1 MERRFEVRR
10 HEILR
15 EAQVKPQVTKGMLD
29 RLEKFI
35 KPFVTSLGRSERKE
49 HAQVYIAGL
58 LSDLQRKNVE
68 SIAYRHDQERVNLQR
83 FIGLAGWAH
92 QPLLKELAFQVGR
105 ELGQDDGVIVFDP
118 SGHEKCGRDSVGV
131 QRQWLGRLGKIDNG
145 QVGVYMGYAS
155 RKEHALA
162 DVRLY
167 LPKEWATDKVRR
179 KKCGVPKEIR
189 HQTRHELALE
199 MLRSNGRHLPHK
211 WIAGD
216 DEMGRS
222 SRFRRDLRALGEWYL
237 LAVPSNT
244 GIRDLDSEP
253 PAYAGRGKPPKQPFQ
268 AVEVWADS
276 LDKKAWRKINIRD
289 GEKGPLVLEIVKT
302 RVLAR
307 TERSYGQAA
316 EELLVVTRSLDENGK
331 MKCDYYLSNAP
342 AQTSLK
348 ELARVVKAEHRVE
361 DALKRA
367 KSEAGLSDYEVR
379 TWAGWYHH
387 QTLSL
392 IATWFL
398 IRETRRGKKIYSG
411 PDRTAGSCS
420 AGSAAAARVR
430 SQISGLVDAICAAKK
445 RSPRVG
451 SLSSLQRA

>member
-29 RLEKFI
+29 RLEKFT
-35 KPFVTSLGRSERKE
+35 KPFVMSLGRSERKE
-49 HAQVYIAGL
+49 HARVYIAGL

-68 SIAYRHDQERVNLQR
+68 SIAYRHNQQRVNLQR
-83 FIGLAGWAH
+83 FIGLARWAH
-92 QPLLKELAFQVGR
+92 QPLLKELAYQVGR

-118 SGHEKCGRDSVGV
+118 SGHKKCGHDSVGV

-155 RKEHALA
+155 RKEHALV

-167 LPKEWATDKVRR
+167 LSKEWAKDKVRR

-199 MLRSNGRHLPHK
+199 MLQSNGRHLPHK

-222 SRFRRDLRALGEWYL
+222 SRFRRDLRVLGQQYL

-244 GIRDLDSEP
+244 SIRDLGSPP
-253 PAYAGRGKPPKQPFQ
+253 PAYGGRGKPPKQPFQ
-268 AVEVWADS
+268 GVEAWADS
-276 LDKKAWRKINIRD
+276 LDKKAWLRINVPD
-289 GEKGPLVLEIVKT
+289 GERGPLVLEIAKT

-307 TERSYGQAA
+307 TERSYGQVA

-342 AQTSLK
+342 AQTPLK
-348 ELARVVKAEHRVE
+348 ELARVIKAEHRVE
-361 DALKRA
+361 DCLKRA

-379 TWAGWYHH
+379 TWAAWYHH

-411 PDRTAGSCS
+411 PDRTSGSYS
-420 AGSAAAARVR
+420 AGSVVAARVR
-430 SQISGLVDAICAAKK
+430 SQISGLVDALCETKK
-445 RSPRVG
+445 RTSRAG
-451 SLSSLQRA
+451 SLSSLQTA

>member
-10 HEILR
+10 REILR
-15 EAQVKPQVTKGMLD
+15 EAQVKPQVSKGMLD
-29 RLEKFI
+29 RLEKFTE
-35 KPFVTSLGRSERKE
+35 PFVASMGRSERKE

-83 FIGLAGWAH
+83 FIGLAPWEH
-92 QPLLKELAFQVGR
+92 QPLLKELASQVGSQ
-105 ELGQDDGVIVFDP
+105 LGQDDGVIVFDP
-118 SGHEKCGRDSVGV
+118 SGHKKCGHDSVGV

-145 QVGVYMGYAS
+145 QVGIYMGYAS
-155 RKEHALA
+155 RKEQALV

-167 LPKEWATDKVRR
+167 LPKEWAKDKARR
-179 KKCGVPKEIR
+179 KKCGIPKEIR
-189 HQTRHELALE
+189 YRTRHELALE
-199 MLRSNGRHLPHK
+199 MLGANGRHLPHK

-216 DEMGRS
+216 AEMGRS
-222 SRFRRDLRALGEWYL
+222 SRFRRDLRALGQQYL

-244 GIRDLDSEP
+244 SIRDLQAEP
-253 PAYAGRGKPPKQPFQ
+253 PPYGGRGPRPKQPFQ
-268 AVEVWADS
+268 RVDLWANSLVED
-276 LDKKAWRKINIRD
+276 AWRRIKVRD

-302 RVLAR
+302 PVLAR
-307 TERSYGQAA
+307 TERTRSEAS
-316 EELLVVTRSLDENGK
+316 EELLVITRCADENGK
-331 MKCDYYLSNAP
+331 MKCHYYLSNAP

-348 ELARVVKAEHRVE
+348 ELARVVKAEQRVE
-361 DALKRA
+361 DGLKRA

-398 IRETRRGKKIYSG
+398 IGETRRGKKIYSG
-411 PDRTAGSCS
+411 PDRASGSHF
-420 AGSAAAARVR
+420 AGSAVASRVR
-430 SQISGLVDAICAAKK
+430 SQISSLADALCEAKK
-445 RSPRVG
+445 RTQRVS
-451 SLSSLQRA
+451 SLSSLQTT